1 MVLNMS
7 LSAGWLILAVL
18 ALRFILR
25 KAPKWIHVLLW
36 GIVAIRLV
44 CPFTLE
50 SVLSLIPSKQVVSP
64 SIMLE
69 ASPQIQSGVE
79 IINSAVNPILTQ
91 TLAPNPSASVNPLQI
106 LIPLGGVLWAA
117 GSMGMLVYAAVS
129 YFRLRRQVRNAVS
142 VGEGIYVSE
151 QVPSAFILGIFRPR
165 IYLPAGMA
173 AATRNCVA
181 AHELS
186 HIRRKDHWW
195 KPLGFL
201 LLSLHWFNPL
211 MWVAYI
217 LLCRDI
223 EMACDEKAIRGM
235 ERQQR
240 ADYSQA
246 LLQCSIS
253 RRAVLA
259 CPLAFGEV
267 GVKQRI
273 QSVLRYKKPG
283 FWIVAVSLVLCAV
296 LAVCF
301 LTDPKTRYPVYDGK
315 SLAVW
320 IQDGDSA
327 NKGEARWNFFDI
339 EEFEG
344 VTLPG
349 ANPVKLTLA
358 KVTENGLWLL
368 FDTPLLHDGEKTKE
382 VFLKP
387 VDRITLMTPTAGGA
401 TWYGFSIV
409 NDSMI
414 TGDGDFVMSM
424 YTPLEGLP
432 PAYSPEQ
439 AQQDG
444 CVVMKNGDV
453 VYGKDIWWNF
463 YKAAQAGSPSG
474 VRIMD
479 YYDDPRLSAERG
491 RPWFTV
497 MDLTYDGA
505 VYRIRWFEDVT
516 EYNREY
522 KHLRRFQGS
531 AESPNAA
538 YSTYD
543 RYVLTDDVNVS
554 WTGIWDSLLSSQV
567 PPAEPPR
574 FQCVYTNLVYPDEPG
589 YGTLAAAM
597 RHLEPMMEKM
607 KIVTLDVNE
616 ITWTLDIQVSE
627 RVDGLEELVYSLLP
641 PEYVRISQFE
651 GTLEFV
657 DNAPKIMMMLDDVIL
672 FSQMPDSLTL
682 RFLAQY
688 ATKTVKYQSGD
699 LRDNSLIVYEV
710 VPEGYQV
717 VMNYDSKTDS
727 IQSLLLYLDNGLFI
741 DILSENVEAILKQ
754 LDSENLVPALDDAD
768 TAALISAVEEI
779 CSGPLEQSNPGAYI
793 EANPEAYSKLL
804 AGGEKTLAWAFGE
817 FMKPGVNNHDL
828 RGHILAQACRDI
840 MASWGE
846 TYEMQPIEMMTGG
859 SWFQAFTGKLNLLRK
874 TTSVGTLML
883 QHPGAWILINMMLD
897 DTK

>member
-1 MVLNMS
+1 MADIFLKVLNMS
-7 LSAGWLILAVL
+7 LSAGWRVLAVL
-18 ALRFILR
+18 VLRLALA

-36 GIVAIRLV
+36 GMVAVRLV

-50 SVLSLIPSKQVVSP
+50 SVLSLIPSPQVVSP
-64 SIMLE
+64 SIMME
-69 ASPQIQSGVE
+69 AKPQIHSGVE
-79 IINSAVNPILTQ
+79 FINSTVNPILSQ
-91 TLAPNPSASVNPLQI
+91 VFAPTPEASVNPLQI
-106 LIPLGGVLWAA
+106 LIPVGGGLWLA
-117 GSMGMLVYAAVS
+117 GMFAMLLYAAVS
-129 YFRLRRQVRNAVS
+129 YFRLERQVRDAFHR
-142 VGEGIYVSE
+142 EGCVYVS
-151 QVPSAFILGIFRPR
+151 QKVTSPFILGFIRPR
-165 IYLPAGMA
+165 VYLPANMDA
-173 AATRNCVA
+173 QTQACVM

-186 HIRRKDHWW
+186 HIRRRDHWW

-201 LLSLHWFNPL
+201 LLSVHWFNPL

-253 RRAVLA
+253 GRAVTA

-267 GVKQRI
+267 SVKQRI

-283 FWIVAVSLVLCAV
+283 FWIVLISLILCTA

-301 LTDPKTRYPVYDGK
+301 LTDPKKKYPAYNGR

-327 NKGEARWNFFDI
+327 NKGEVRWNFFDI

-349 ANPVKLTLA
+349 SNPIKLTLA
-358 KVTENGLWLL
+358 KVTENGLWLQ
-368 FDTPLLHDGEKTKE
+368 FDTPLLHDGSKTME
-382 VFLKP
+382 LFLKP

-409 NDSMI
+409 KDSML
-414 TGDGDFVMSM
+414 TGEDDFFMSM

-432 PAYSPEQ
+432 PKYSSEQ

-463 YKAAQAGSPSG
+463 YTAAQAGTPSG

-479 YYDDPRLSAERG
+479 SYED
-491 RPWFTV
+491 FQVT
-497 MDLTYDGA
+497 MDLTYDGIY
-505 VYRIRWFEDVT
+505 YRIRWLEDMT
-516 EYNREY
+516 EHVREY
-522 KHLRRFQGS
+522 KHLLRFQGN
-531 AESPNAA
+531 AESSHAA
-538 YSTYD
+538 YTSYE
-543 RYVLTDDVNVS
+543 RYILTNTPNVS
-554 WTGIWDSLLSSQV
+554 WTGIWNRLLNSQV
-567 PPAEPPR
+567 PPAETDD
-574 FQCVYTNLVYPDEPG
+574 FMCVYTNLIYSDEPG
-589 YGTLAAAM
+589 YGTLASAM
-597 RHLEPMMEKM
+597 RHLEPMMAQM

-616 ITWTLDIQVSE
+616 INWTLDIQVSE
-627 RVDGLEELVYSLLP
+627 KVEGLEELVYSLLP

-651 GTLEFV
+651 GTLRFTEESQDV
-657 DNAPKIMMMLDDVIL
+657 VMTLEDVIAI
-672 FSQMPDSLTL
+672 SEAPESLML
-682 RFLAQY
+682 RMLAQY
-688 ATKTVKYQSGD
+688 KAEDAESFSYYSTV
-699 LRDNSLIVYEV
+699 VYEI
-710 VPEGYQV
+710 VPEDYRLCLS
-717 VMNYDSKTDS
+717 YDFQNSTVL
-727 IQSLLLYLDNGLFI
+727 SLRLFLDNGVFL
-741 DILSENVEAILKQ
+741 DVLNENVEKTLTQ
-754 LDSENLVPALDDAD
+754 LENEIQTPLPDKEETEMLN
-768 TAALISAVEEI
+768 AALETV

-793 EANPEAYSKLL
+793 DAQPEAYRILL
-804 AGGEKTLAWAFGE
+804 DGREKTLAWAFGE
-817 FMKPGVNNHDL
+817 FLTPGSNHHDL

-846 TYEMQPIEMMTGG
+846 IYEMNAFDLMTGG
-859 SWFQAFTGKLNLLRK
+859 AWFQALTEKLAVLKK
-874 TTSVGTLML
+874 TTGVGELRSN
-883 QHPGAWILINMMLD
+883 HPGAWILIHMIPD
-897 DTK
+897 RPR